1 MSALNTE
8 DMKTLDMLIRCL
20 DYYYGNILISDGNGN
35 ILYVNAT
42 LPKMYGLTKEKALTM
57 SVYDLVSEGV
67 LDKSAVIEVLKTG
80 KPALTKLCINS
91 GTTIDCVA
99 KPVYDASGSIEYI
112 IAFSHDEIFMA
123 DLQNELRIE
132 KEKSEG
138 IKNALLFIQ
147 QANKKYKP
155 IITAD
160 KQMKN
165 IFESMKYLAKTDSSI
180 ILYGESGVG
189 KDVLANYIHSNS
201 MRKNEILMPVNCSAI
216 PNELMESEF
225 FGYES
230 GSFTGADKNGRKGIL
245 EMGNGGTVF
254 LDEIG
259 DLPPLMQAKFLRFL
273 DSGEIKRIGS
283 TKLIYSDVRVVAAT
297 NKDLCKL
304 VKEGKFREDLYYRLN
319 IIPVYIPPLRDRPD
333 DIEALSEYYLKEY
346 NQKYNHSVEFDED
359 QIKRLYDY
367 SWPGNIRE
375 LRNEIERFVITNGN
389 ANVLLNRIAPWQ
401 PIAEDKKLIGEYDYS
416 DSLRKAK
423 DKFERDFIKGVLD
436 ECEWKIQKTADKL
449 GVHRSVLYTKMDKY
463 NLKSK

>member
-1 MSALNTE
+1 MSALYTKDKE
-8 DMKTLDMLIRCL
+8 TLDMLMRCL
-20 DYYYGNILISDGNGN
+20 DYYYGNILISDGDGN

-42 LPKMYGLTKEKALTM
+42 LPKMYGITKEKALSM

-67 LDKSAVIEVLKTG
+67 LDRSAVMEVLETG

-99 KPVYDASGSIEYI
+99 KPVHSEDGNIKYI
-112 IAFSHDEIFMA
+112 IAFSHDEIFMT

-132 KEKSEG
+132 KEKSEE
-138 IKNALLFIQ
+138 IKNTLLFIQ

-160 KQMKN
+160 KHMKK
-165 IFESMKYLAKTDSSI
+165 IFESMEYLAKTDSSI

-189 KDVLANYIHSNS
+189 KDVLANYIHVNS
-201 MRKNEILMPVNCSAI
+201 MRKNEIFMPVNCSAI

-225 FGYES
+225 FGYER

-259 DLPPLMQAKFLRFL
+259 DLPPLMQAKLLRFL

-283 TKLIYSDVRVVAAT
+283 TKIIYSDVRVISAT
-297 NKDLCKL
+297 NKDIRKM

-319 IIPVYIPPLRDRPD
+319 IIPVYIPPLRERPD
-333 DIEALSEYYLKEY
+333 DIEALSEHYLKEY
-346 NQKYNHSVEFDED
+346 NQKYNHNVEFNEE
-359 QIKRLYDY
+359 QIKRLYEY
-367 SWPGNIRE
+367 TWPGNIRE
-375 LRNEIERFVITNGN
+375 LRNEVDRCVITEGN
-389 ANVLLNRIAPWQ
+389 VNILLNGIAQSPS
-401 PIAEDKKLIGEYDYS
+401 ITEKNLIVGYNYS
-416 DSLRKAK
+416 ESLRKAK
-423 DKFERDFIKGVLD
+423 EKFERDYIKGVLD
-436 ECEWKIQKTADKL
+436 ECDWKIQKTADRL
-449 GVHRSVLYTKMDKY
+449 GVHRSVLYTKMEKY
-463 NLKSK
+463 NIKNN

>member
-1 MSALNTE
+1 MSALDTE
-8 DMKTLDMLIRCL
+8 SKKILDMLMRCL
-20 DYYYGNILISDGNGN
+20 DYYYGNILISDGQGN

-42 LPKMYGLTKEKALTM
+42 LPKMYGITKEKALSM
-57 SVYDLVSEGV
+57 SVYDLVSEEV

-80 KPALTKLCINS
+80 KAALTKLCINS

-99 KPVYDASGSIEYI
+99 KPVYNDDGKIEYI
-112 IAFSHDEIFMA
+112 IAFSHDEIFMT

-132 KEKSEG
+132 KEKSEE
-138 IKNALLFIQ
+138 IKNVLLFIQ

-160 KQMKN
+160 KQMQS

-201 MRKNEILMPVNCSAI
+201 MRKNEIFMPVNCSAI

-225 FGYES
+225 FGYER

-245 EMGNGGTVF
+245 EMANGGTVF

-259 DLPPLMQAKFLRFL
+259 DLPPLMQAKLLRFL

-283 TKLIYSDVRVVAAT
+283 TKIIYSDVRVVAAT

-346 NQKYNHSVEFDED
+346 NLKYNHNVDFNED
-359 QIKRLYDY
+359 QIKRFYDY

-375 LRNEIERFVITNGN
+375 LRNEIERYVITDGN
-389 ANVLLNRIAPWQ
+389 VNVLLNRIAPRQ
-401 PIAEDKKLIGEYDYS
+401 SITEENNHVSGYDYS

-423 DKFERDFIKGVLD
+423 EKFECDFIKGVLD
-436 ECEWKIQKTADKL
+436 ECEWKIQKTADRL
-449 GVHRSVLYTKMDKY
+449 GIHRSVLYSKMEKY
-463 NLKSK
+463 NIKNQ